1 MSIKNYRGHSVEKT
15 IGLFHRVYALLT
27 NFPISTFKALNNRV
41 KVAFKKPHTAEL
53 KSYKKASRHL

>member
-41 KVAFKKPHTAEL
+41 KVAFKKPHTAEFQKL
-53 KSYKKASRHL
+53 QKSV